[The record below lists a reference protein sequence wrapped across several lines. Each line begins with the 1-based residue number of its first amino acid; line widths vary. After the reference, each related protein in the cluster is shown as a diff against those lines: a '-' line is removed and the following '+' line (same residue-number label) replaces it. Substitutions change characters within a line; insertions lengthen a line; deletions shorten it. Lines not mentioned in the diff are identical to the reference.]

1 VQQVLIK
8 WECLE
13 DVYATWNIGYHS
25 RKHIRMLTL
34 RKMLFLMGATMLYEK
49 VRQGQ
54 NWKT

>member
-1 VQQVLIK
+1 VLIK